1 MNKLTTLAIA
11 LSAAIMAPVHATTL
25 KSTMDQS
32 NKLSTQDVPAISAA
46 KLERKASVGLYE
58 KVDNVR
64 IVPAYL
70 ADPAKTVS
78 VQGTNAY
85 VQANDGAVASDRE
98 GLWQGDVMRHSLR
111 GEFAT
116 VSGNLVLIPAGDI
129 DAVLNTFDLQMV
141 QQFANGTVLVKPATA
156 TELQQLNDQLQA
168 SDLVK
173 ASKVEVLHK
182 VVDAF

>member
-1 MNKLTTLAIA
+1 
-11 LSAAIMAPVHATTL
+11 
-25 KSTMDQS
+25 
-32 NKLSTQDVPAISAA
+32 
-46 KLERKASVGLYE
+46 
-58 KVDNVR
+58 
-64 IVPAYL
+64 
-70 ADPAKTVS
+70 
-78 VQGTNAY
+78 
-85 VQANDGAVASDRE
+85 
-98 GLWQGDVMRHSLR
+98 MRHSLR

-116 VSGNLVLIPAGDI
+116 VSGNEVLIPAGDI